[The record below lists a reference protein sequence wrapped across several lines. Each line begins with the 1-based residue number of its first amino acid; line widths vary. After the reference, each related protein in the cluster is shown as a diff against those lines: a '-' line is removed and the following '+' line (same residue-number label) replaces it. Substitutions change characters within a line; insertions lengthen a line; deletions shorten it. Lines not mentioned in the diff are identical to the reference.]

1 MSEVIDTFAASVCV
15 DKIDI
20 LYQDEHILLIS
31 KPSGW
36 QFSYA
41 SICSDTSKRH
51 QLQFLNISR
60 CFEAFDGLTVAGR
73 PLSTFVF
80 LYINESLVLRIVWVP
95 Y

>member
-1 MSEVIDTFAASVCV
+1 MSEVIDTFAASVCE

-41 SICSDTSKRH
+41 SICSDTSKASSTS
-51 QLQFLNISR
+51 IPKY
-60 CFEAFDGLTVAGR
+60 LTV
-73 PLSTFVF
+73 L
-80 LYINESLVLRIVWVP
+80 
-95 Y
+95 